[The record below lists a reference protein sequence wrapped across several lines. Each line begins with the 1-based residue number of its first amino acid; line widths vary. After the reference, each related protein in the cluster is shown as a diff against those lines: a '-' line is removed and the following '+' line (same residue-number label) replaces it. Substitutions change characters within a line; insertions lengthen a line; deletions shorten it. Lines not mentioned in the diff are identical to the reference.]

1 MDLEELINI
10 LQGLHDDVDFEDNEE
25 LVDSGLLDSFD
36 IITLI
41 AEIDSHFGVTI
52 PAEEIIPENFNSV
65 KALYALIQR
74 LTDEG

>member
-1 MDLEELINI
+1 MDKLIEI
-10 LQGLHDDVDFEDNEE
+10 LQGLHADVNFEENEE
-25 LVDSGLLDSFD
+25 LVDSGVLDSFD

-41 AEIDSHFGVTI
+41 AEIDGEFDVTI

-74 LTDEG
+74 LYDEG